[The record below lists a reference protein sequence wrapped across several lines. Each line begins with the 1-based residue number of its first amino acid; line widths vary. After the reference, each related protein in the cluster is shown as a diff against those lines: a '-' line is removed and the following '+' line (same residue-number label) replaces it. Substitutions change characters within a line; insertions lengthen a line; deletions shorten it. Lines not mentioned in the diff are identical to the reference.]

1 MIINMKPKIMSI
13 LNSIEELKLSSTTY
27 PDEWSKFPMAVYST
41 VHEPYFVNAEQHEGQ
56 TKWQITVELY
66 SDTGSLTLITEKLR
80 TAFAGLGFFGTTTDA
95 NTAGLKRVVCRVSA
109 VVDNDTFHVYQ
120 K

>member
-1 MIINMKPKIMSI
+1 MIINMKPKVMSI

-80 TAFAGLGFFGTTTDA
+80 TAFAGLGFLVPPLTLIPQDSSESFA
-95 NTAGLKRVVCRVSA
+95 ALA
-109 VVDNDTFHVYQ
+109 Q
-120 K
+120 W

>member
-1 MIINMKPKIMSI
+1 MIINMKPKVMNI
-13 LNSIEELKLSSTTY
+13 LNSIEGLKLASTTY
-27 PDEWSKFPMAVYST
+27 PDEWTKFPMAVYST
-41 VHEPYFVNAEQHEGQ
+41 VHEPYFVNADQHESQ

-66 SDTGSLTLITEKLR
+66 SDSGSLTIITEKLR
-80 TAFAGLGFFGTTTDA
+80 TALAGLGFFGTTTDA
-95 NTAGLKRVVCRVSA
+95 NTAGLTRVVCRFSA